1 MAITAAQDDLIHFV
15 SEVRMYLRDF
25 AELNRLIDGEETS
38 DRMIAWAVIDTL
50 DDINNTPPFIGA
62 YTCSSFPYRSLLLRG
77 TVVSILESVGLL
89 QTRNQ
94 LNYSDGG
101 IQVGVSDKAPML
113 MQWINMLKSSY
124 EQKLA
129 KWKISQNITQAFE
142 GDSVMSDYYFL
153 GGYYDVFDRVYR

>member
-1 MAITAAQDDLIHFV
+1 MPSPQEDLIRFV

-25 AELNRLIDGEETS
+25 PELNRLIDGEETS

-50 DDINNTPPFIGA
+50 DDINNTPPFVGN
-62 YTCSSFPYRSLLLRG
+62 YTCSNFPYRSLLLRG
-77 TVVSILESVGLL
+77 TVVAILESVGLL

-124 EQKLA
+124 EQKLQ
-129 KWKISQNITQAFE
+129 KWKISTNITQAFG

>member
-1 MAITAAQDDLIHFV
+1 MPSPQEDLIRFV

-25 AELNRLIDGEETS
+25 PELNRLIDGEETS

-50 DDINNTPPFIGA
+50 DDINNTPPFVGN
-62 YTCSSFPYRSLLLRG
+62 YTCSNFPYRSLLLRG
-77 TVVSILESVGLL
+77 TVVAILESVGLL

-124 EQKLA
+124 EQKLQR
-129 KWKISQNITQAFE
+129 WKISTNITQAFG

>member
-1 MAITAAQDDLIHFV
+1 MPSPQEDLIRFV

-25 AELNRLIDGEETS
+25 PELNRLIDGEETS

-50 DDINNTPPFIGA
+50 DDINNTPPFIGN
-62 YTCSSFPYRSLLLRG
+62 YTCSNFPYRSLLLRG
-77 TVVSILESVGLL
+77 TVVAILESVGLL

-124 EQKLA
+124 EQKLQR
-129 KWKISQNITQAFE
+129 WKISTNITQAFG